1 MATLTL
7 TAKETEML
15 VAVMSEM
22 GEIPSTINF
31 ERVAARVNVKF
42 ARNARQ
48 SFKNL
53 FEKLKKQAG
62 PSPDDGYGAVP
73 PTPVKRSSPKKK
85 VGPKNGPIKA
95 NPKPRGKKTAVKKEV
110 KEEEVDSGDELAEP
124 VLDDE
129 DGKLPEHVPSLNAK
143 ILGKNAVVTPST
155 GCSESLQIS
164 DVVARMSVI
173 EAKEPSPTL
182 IGERTVDN
190 QVDLDEEILAAQSN
204 MSVDAYRHWKALN
217 DYTFLEN
224 S

>member
-1 MATLTL
+1 MTTLTL

-42 ARNARQ
+42 AKNARQ
-48 SFKNL
+48 SFKHL
-53 FEKLKKQAG
+53 FEKFKKQAG

-73 PTPVKRSSPKKK
+73 PTPTKKNSPKKK

-95 NPKPRGKKTAVKKEV
+95 TPKPRGKKAAVKKEV
-110 KEEEVDSGDELAEP
+110 KEEVDSGDELAEP
-124 VLDDE
+124 ALDDE
-129 DGKLPEHVPSLNAK
+129 DGKSPEHIPLLNAK
-143 ILGKNAVVTPST
+143 SIGKDAVVTPST
-155 GCSESLQIS
+155 GSSESLQIS
-164 DVVARMSVI
+164 DDVARMSVI
-173 EAKEPSPTL
+173 GAKEPSPTF
-182 IGERTVDN
+182 IGEHPVDE
-190 QVDLDEEILAAQSN
+190 QVDLDEELLAAHSD

-217 DYTFLEN
+217 DYTFLGN